1 MKRLIV
7 GLGNPGKSY
16 RSNRHN
22 IGFMAL
28 DLYAKHKGVSFSR
41 RSRFNGWLAETTH
54 VCLLKPRTYM
64 NLSGTAVGKV
74 KDFYGIDNEDILVIH
89 DDLDLPFMQFR
100 LREKGGTGGH
110 KGIRSV
116 IDHIGDD
123 FRRFRIGIGRDDRLD
138 VKDYVLSD
146 LSKSEKET
154 FSERGDDIIGLLDD
168 FVDGESFSNIMN
180 AYNQKASD

>member
-1 MKRLIV
+1 MKKLIV

-22 IGFMAL
+22 IGFMCL
-28 DLYAKHKGVSFSR
+28 EVYAKDKGVSFSR
-41 RSRFNGWLAETTH
+41 RTKFNGRLAETGN
-54 VCLLKPRTYM
+54 VLLLKPTTYM
-64 NLSGTAVGKV
+64 NLSGIAAGKV
-74 KDFYGIDNEDILVIH
+74 KDYYDIDNKDILAIY
-89 DDLDLPFMQFR
+89 DDIDLPFMQFR
-100 LREKGGTGGH
+100 LREGGGTGGH

-123 FRRFRIGIGRDDRLD
+123 FRRFRIGIGRDDSLD

-154 FSERGDDIIGLLDD
+154 FNDHEKDIIALLDD
-168 FVDGESFSNIMN
+168 FADGVSFSNIMN
-180 AYNQKASD
+180 TYNEKTSD